1 MNEFLIELL
10 ENCEG
15 VSNVKIICKDGILFS
30 HKIIVANSSN
40 FIRSIFLSIPFGDDI
55 TLFLPEFKKK
65 TVEKFLLIEKEDTDE
80 DIFVGQ
86 NPTVLNFLK
95 SEEVEEEEEE
105 DDDNLFE
112 VFKTEE
118 KHNEHEEFLMNLKE
132 ENESFAQ
139 IKITPTTSSP
149 KKELMKKPPSPP
161 KKTDVPGI
169 KALKENVQMNFS
181 CEELEKLE
189 KELIPN
195 PTTDREKY
203 RNHNILK
210 KIACEKALAYFK
222 SDDSVS
228 YRAAA
233 KKFGIAHS
241 TLMGIIKDGK
251 QFRGQGCRDKYLT
264 DEEEKFIVG
273 RVLEVVR
280 NDQQLDSRT
289 VKLRKLRKIIQ
300 EEIEII
306 RINFPERRGLNDI
319 RNFCYAFIRRHDL
332 DKYYKK
338 DGNFQCDVCFKGFT
352 MKNAMVLHQKN
363 IHYSFLQ

>member
-10 ENCEG
+10 EDCEG
-15 VSNVKIICKDGILFS
+15 VSNVKIVCKDGILFS
-30 HKIIVANSSN
+30 HKVIVGNVSS
-40 FIRSIFLSIPFGDDI
+40 FIKNIFLSIPFGDDI
-55 TLFLPEFKKK
+55 TLFLPEYKKES
-65 TVEKFLLIEKEDTDE
+65 VEEFLLTKKDGTGE
-80 DIFVGQ
+80 DIFADQ
-86 NPTVLNFLK
+86 NPTLQVLKFLTGK
-95 SEEVEEEEEE
+95 EEDEDEEE
-105 DDDNLFE
+105 DDECYELED
-112 VFKTEE
+112 
-118 KHNEHEEFLMNLKE
+118 EEFDQNFKE
-132 ENESFAQ
+132 ENESPPQ
-139 IKITPTTSSP
+139 IKITSTASSP

-251 QFRGQGCRDKYLT
+251 QFKGQGCRDKYLT
-264 DEEEKFIVG
+264 DEEEKFIVD

>member
-65 TVEKFLLIEKEDTDE
+65 TVEKFLLTEKEDTVE

-86 NPTVLNFLK
+86 NPTVLKFLK
-95 SEEVEEEEEE
+95 CEEEEEE
-105 DDDNLFE
+105 EEDDDDNLFE

-149 KKELMKKPPSPP
+149 KKELSKKPLSTP
-161 KKTDVPGI
+161 KKTDDRQI
-169 KALKENVQMNFS
+169 RALKDNIQLSLS
-181 CEELEKLE
+181 CEDLE

-195 PTTDREKY
+195 PTTSKEKMI
-203 RNHNILK
+203 NKNILK

-233 KKFGIAHS
+233 KKFGISHS
-241 TLMGIIKDGK
+241 TLMGIIKHGK
-251 QFRGQGCRDKYLT
+251 QFKGPGRRSSKFLT
-264 DEEEKFIVG
+264 EEEEKIIVD
-273 RVLEVVR
+273 RALEVVR
-280 NDQQLDSRT
+280 NGQQLDSSI
-289 VKLRKLRKIIQ
+289 VKKLIH

-306 RINFPERRGLNDI
+306 KINFPERLLIDKQAFANFSYSFIKKHSLNKYFPEDVKV
-319 RNFCYAFIRRHDL
+319 RHWR
-332 DKYYKK
+332 
-338 DGNFQCDVCFKGFT
+338 CDVCFKAFT
-352 MKNAMVLHQKN
+352 MKNAMVHHQKK
-363 IHYSFLQ
+363 IHYSFLHQ